1 MLKNRRDA
9 AIKVVDSLYAAE
21 AAIDAALA
29 RAAELNTTLANARIE
44 AKLSAVVGQEAF
56 AGAAAAFAALARA
69 RAEIVETHNRLD
81 ETRVRIGLRTIVI
94 GHGDNNGKEE
104 PTADERRPLRVVG

>member
-9 AIKVVDSLYAAE
+9 AMKVADSLYAAE

-29 RAAELNTTLANARIE
+29 RAAELNTTLVTARID
-44 AKLSAVVGQEAF
+44 AKLSAVVGQGAF
-56 AGAAAAFAALARA
+56 EGAAAAFAALARA

-81 ETRVRIGLRTIVI
+81 ETRVRIGLRTLMT
-94 GHGDNNGKEE
+94 GDPGGKE
-104 PTADERRPLRVVG
+104 PSAAAPATLRSVA